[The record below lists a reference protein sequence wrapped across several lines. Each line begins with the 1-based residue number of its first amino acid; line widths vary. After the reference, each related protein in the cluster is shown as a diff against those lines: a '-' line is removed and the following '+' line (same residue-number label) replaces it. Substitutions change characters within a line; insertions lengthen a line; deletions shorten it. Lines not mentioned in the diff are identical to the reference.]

1 MLLGSSPAPGEQ
13 GHGVVQLRGRRLV
26 AAHGAH
32 ARRRSSAFIE
42 TGIPR
47 NECRVRPSRGY
58 FGSARSA
65 RAKTAAPWIRR
76 KYFSGRGARAEKASQ
91 KAWHAGASSGQCC
104 IGRYAVALQRHAE
117 LHDLVPSRQPAL
129 RHNAGLV
136 ELFPNGIEVRCS
148 VDPAR
153 AKLRQLRQRLA
164 RRTVLGFA
172 DGSLWL
178 GRSPGC
184 SEASGRRPS
193 PSFQSHKRGPR
204 R

>member
-1 MLLGSSPAPGEQ
+1 MLLGSLLPQANRGTAWSSSGEDVSSPHTARTRFGLHWRNSSVHVEDLLAATSGQLVQRAQRQQLLGFAGVLQRPGRE
-13 GHGVVQLRGRRLV
+13 GGKGLAEGL
-26 AAHGAH
+26 
-32 ARRRSSAFIE
+32 ARRRVLRPAAVSVATPSPFRGTRSSTIL
-42 TGIPR
+42 
-47 NECRVRPSRGY
+47 S
-58 FGSARSA
+58 
-65 RAKTAAPWIRR
+65 
-76 KYFSGRGARAEKASQ
+76 
-91 KAWHAGASSGQCC
+91 
-104 IGRYAVALQRHAE
+104 
-117 LHDLVPSRQPAL
+117 PSRQPAL
-129 RHNAGLV
+129 RHDAGLV

-193 PSFQSHKRGPR
+193 PSFRSRKRGPR